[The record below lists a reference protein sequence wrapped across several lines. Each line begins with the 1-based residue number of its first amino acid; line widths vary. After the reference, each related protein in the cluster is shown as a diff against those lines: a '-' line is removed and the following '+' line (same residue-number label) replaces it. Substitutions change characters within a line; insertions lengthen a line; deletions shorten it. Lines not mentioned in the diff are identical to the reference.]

1 MWQCLKRFLIA
12 GIGGGVLLASSDGRP
27 KIQGCCSASYSI
39 QDCPLQQSIIWP
51 QVSTISTVRTSSF
64 DSCFL
69 CQNPH
74 FCFCFQRNF
83 LVYKCNCLKVG
94 TKYWHVCNDKADEM
108 YPLQCI
114 VQSIFL
120 SSVPRNGSF
129 YAHFGPVMFFPAWH
143 SVPTQLLLWSI
154 HARSKGFGKSHSQVK
169 IDLKTY
175 LPFVWLMDIVTFR
188 CHADKLPSS
197 SWSTSNSFHLISC
210 SKPLYH
216 IHCRVVKLP
225 LI

>member
-1 MWQCLKRFLIA
+1 MDVVKSHRRSSGVIWDLCPQLCMWQCLKRFLIA

-83 LVYKCNCLKVG
+83 LVYKCNCLKLAPSIDIFAM
-94 TKYWHVCNDKADEM
+94 TKLMRCIPSNALCKVSSCLQYPEM
-108 YPLQCI
+108 
-114 VQSIFL
+114 
-120 SSVPRNGSF
+120 
-129 YAHFGPVMFFPAWH
+129 AHFMLTLALSCSFQPGTLF
-143 SVPTQLLLWSI
+143 
-154 HARSKGFGKSHSQVK
+154 
-169 IDLKTY
+169 
-175 LPFVWLMDIVTFR
+175 
-188 CHADKLPSS
+188 LPSCFCGPS
-197 SWSTSNSFHLISC
+197 MPGL
-210 SKPLYH
+210 KALG
-216 IHCRVVKLP
+216 RVTPKLR
-225 LI
+225 LT